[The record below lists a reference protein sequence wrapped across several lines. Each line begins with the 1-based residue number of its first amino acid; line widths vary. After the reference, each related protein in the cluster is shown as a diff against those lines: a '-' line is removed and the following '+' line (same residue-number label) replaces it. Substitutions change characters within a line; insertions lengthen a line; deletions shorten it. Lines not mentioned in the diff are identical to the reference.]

1 MTEQSS
7 APPLTPA
14 ELLAR
19 LDELEIQ
26 SSTVEHPAV
35 RTVEEAR
42 RHRRGLSGTFLK
54 NLFLRD
60 KKGQM
65 WLLVA
70 RESVSVDLK
79 RLARQ
84 LGTKHL
90 SFASP
95 ERLAA
100 NLGVE
105 PGSVTPFG
113 LVNDRAGAVCVL
125 LDRGVLERD
134 PVHAHPLTNTMTT
147 AVTAADLLRFVRATG
162 HEPRILDLEFDP
174 EPPTNAR

>member
-1 MTEQSS
+1 MAEPSRT
-7 APPLTPA
+7 APLTPA
-14 ELLAR
+14 ELLAW
-19 LDELEIQ
+19 LDELGIP
-26 SSTVEHPAV
+26 STTVEHPAV
-35 RTVEEAR
+35 YTVQEAR
-42 RHRRGLSGTFLK
+42 EHRRGLSGTFLK

-60 KKGQM
+60 KKVNM

-70 RESVSVDLK
+70 RESVLVDLK

-90 SFASP
+90 SFGSA

-113 LVNDRAGAVCVL
+113 LVNDRRGSVSVL

-147 AVTAADLLRFVRATG
+147 AVTAEDLLRFVRATG
-162 HEPRILDLEFDP
+162 HEPRILDLEFDSA
-174 EPPTNAR
+174 PPTSER